1 MRRGTGK
8 ERARARSQV
17 RAAVDEA
24 RGVTR
29 SLGVGQ
35 HAGGSTGQ
43 YKVAEAWEAAL
54 QQGISLDH
62 LAAIYS
68 PCTPLATPALTP
80 SASVGV
86 GNMAGGSSGSLPA
99 GVHGSG
105 LSSSSFGGSAAPSQ
119 SAVPP
124 LVSLRRALLPYI
136 RAEAERLV
144 LQGPLRDLAPQEP
157 TGSQN
162 FSSKASAASAGGARK
177 PSPQKPAEAREPP
190 PWKTR
195 SPGAMAAGGIEGGPM
210 SPVSSSEDRR
220 PNLSHNLLSPRTLPA
235 SATLSLSPSA
245 AGGLSLSPKLHTLN
259 LGASGAGGAGGGE
272 EGGESLEWQDATHLD
287 TLPARSHV
295 LSEIA
300 SKQGVYMHKSSPWQE
315 SPSPPAAAAAAAAA
329 KDGDGVLQTRDAW
342 GDFEEGGA
350 HVIAAGSASRSEVKE
365 EEWGDFDEGVDEAL
379 EFAHAFPSGAR
390 PSFDLNP
397 KPFPQLCPA
406 CLHAPA
412 SSACQRGVGALLAQ
426 GNGRA

>member
-1 MRRGTGK
+1 VLP
-8 ERARARSQV
+8 AHLVLAN
-17 RAAVDEA
+17 
-24 RGVTR
+24 
-29 SLGVGQ
+29 
-35 HAGGSTGQ
+35 AGGGAGQ

-68 PCTPLATPALTP
+68 PCTQLATPALTP
-80 SASVGV
+80 SAPVGV

-105 LSSSSFGGSAAPSQ
+105 LSSNSFGGSAAPSQ
-119 SAVPP
+119 GAVPP
-124 LVSLRRALLPYI
+124 LVSLRRVLLPYI

-144 LQGPLRDLAPQEP
+144 LQGPLRDLEPQEP

-162 FSSKASAASAGGARK
+162 VSSKAPAASADSARK
-177 PSPQKPAEAREPP
+177 PSPQKPAEPREPP

-195 SPGAMAAGGIEGGPM
+195 SPGAVGAGGIEGGPM

-272 EGGESLEWQDATHLD
+272 DGGESLEWQDATYLETLH
-287 TLPARSHV
+287 TLPARPHV

-300 SKQGVYMHKSSPWQE
+300 SKQGVYMHKSSQGQE
-315 SPSPPAAAAAAAAA
+315 SPSPTAAAAAAAAAAA
-329 KDGDGVLQTRDAW
+329 KDGDGVLQTRDTW
-342 GDFEEGGA
+342 GDFQEGGT
-350 HVIAAGSASRSEVKE
+350 HVIAAGSAGRIEVKE

-379 EFAHAFPSGAR
+379 AFPSGAL
-390 PSFDLNP
+390 PFFLLNP
-397 KPFPQLCPA
+397 KLFPQLCPA

-412 SSACQRGVGALLAQ
+412 SSACQRAVGALLAQ
-426 GNGRA
+426 GDGRA